1 VAEVSLVIP
10 ANIIQAIYVHPV
22 EANIEP
28 FSKAWRFMDAST
40 YWMYAF
46 TVFCF
51 VFVKVFGRPSFSDP
65 VVYLLLGIMAIV
77 VFVIVIIILVER
89 SESKAQ
95 ADNESPAVTG
105 FHVGFDSSGV
115 TVETQMSSEHFSGV
129 IPRSDIKKISGYVQ
143 DGWLCARD
151 RGVVIERNDGAQ
163 FRFVLSLQKSRLND
177 FLSEFELSLKQL
189 DYPVGP
195 LRKFLV

>member
-1 VAEVSLVIP
+1 MSVVIP
-10 ANIIQAIYVHPV
+10 ANIIQTIYVHPH
-22 EANIEP
+22 EAHIKP
-28 FSKAWRFMDAST
+28 FGMVWRFMEVST
-40 YWMYAF
+40 NWMYAYI
-46 TVFCF
+46 VFGV
-51 VFVKVFGRPSFSDP
+51 VFLKVFGRPSFSEP

-105 FHVGFDSSGV
+105 FHVDFDSSGV